1 MASHDSI
8 TLAYLFVVLGWMPLA
23 GIFSFLRLKAG
34 KPLPAKT
41 RLYRNMIAMQIVLL
55 GYSVA
60 VARHDQM
67 ILLGSPPAL
76 WIWLVSAAYV
86 AFIGLR
92 LQGVW
97 KKMSAERK
105 KRARRLLPENP
116 HHLRYWIPISFL
128 AGVGEE
134 IAFRGVAFGVLR
146 DLSGSIEFAV
156 VVCVLAFAFAHMVQG
171 WRGVLG
177 TGVIA
182 LVMHLVVYA
191 TGGLYLAMAVHV
203 AYDLIVGFIAMRQF
217 MQDGNQVALQPQ
229 PATSGG

>member
-1 MASHDSI
+1 MARQDSI
-8 TLAYLFVVLGWMPLA
+8 TLVYLFVVLGWMPLA

-60 VARHDQM
+60 VARHEHM
-67 ILLGSPPAL
+67 ILLGSAPAL
-76 WIWLVSAAYV
+76 WIWLISAVYMAY
-86 AFIGLR
+86 IGLR
-92 LQGVW
+92 LRAVW
-97 KKMSAERK
+97 QKMSPERK

-116 HHLRYWIPISFL
+116 QHLRYWVPISFL
-128 AGVGEE
+128 AGIGEE

-146 DLSGSIEFAV
+146 DLTGSTEFAIV
-156 VVCVLAFAFAHMVQG
+156 MCVLAFAFAHMVQG

-182 LVMHLVVYA
+182 LVMHLIVYA
-191 TGGLYLAMAVHV
+191 SGGLYLAMAVHV
-203 AYDLIVGFIAMRQF
+203 AYDLIVGCIAMRQF
-217 MQDGNQVALQPQ
+217 MQDGNHLALQPQ
-229 PATSGG
+229 PAASGG